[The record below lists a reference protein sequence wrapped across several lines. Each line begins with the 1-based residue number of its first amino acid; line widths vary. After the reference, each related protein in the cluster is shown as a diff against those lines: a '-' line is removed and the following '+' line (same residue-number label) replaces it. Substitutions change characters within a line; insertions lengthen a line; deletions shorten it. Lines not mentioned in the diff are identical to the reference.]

1 MSTAIKQLVT
11 IKLIIISYRG
21 GPGEGWLKFGAA
33 LCNGRAPSIGT
44 LTLNAPKGTHHEG
57 SQFS

>member
-11 IKLIIISYRG
+11 IKLIITSYRG
-21 GPGEGWLKFGAA
+21 GPGVGWLKFEAA

-44 LTLNAPKGTHHEG
+44 LTLNAHKGTHHEG